1 MESNK
6 EGGPGFKYHLEKR
19 VFTRL
24 TLIDLKSFGCNLQVN
39 ALRLVSLKILF
50 GLRSLVTVE
59 PMKPM
64 RLQKLLY
71 VIDRENTC

>member
-24 TLIDLKSFGCNLQVN
+24 TFTLKSFGCNLQVD
-39 ALRLVSLKILF
+39 ALSSLSHKILVS
-50 GLRSLVTVE
+50 LRSLVT
-59 PMKPM
+59 MKPI
-64 RLQKLLY
+64 KLMTLKKLY
-71 VIDRENTC
+71 T